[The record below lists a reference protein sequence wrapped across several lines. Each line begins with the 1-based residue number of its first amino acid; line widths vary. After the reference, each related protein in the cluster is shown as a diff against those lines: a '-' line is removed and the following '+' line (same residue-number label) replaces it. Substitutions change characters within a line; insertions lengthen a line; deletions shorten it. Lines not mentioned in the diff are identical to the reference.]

1 MTTAL
6 VTGAAGFIGSHLVEG
21 LLERGYDV
29 RGLDNLSSGSLDN
42 LSEVRDDGSFTFV
55 EGDIRD
61 SDVVARL
68 VEGVDYV
75 FHQAAV
81 ASVQQSFEDPAH
93 LSDVNCTGTATLL
106 SAAQSA
112 AVRTV
117 VLASSAAVYGSTGSS
132 AKREDDPLAP
142 ESPYASSKRYTEELA
157 VQLTEQSSLDI
168 VALRYF
174 NVFGPRQDPQG
185 EYAAVIPKFID
196 LMLGGDR
203 PVIYGDGEQS
213 RDFVYI
219 EDVVQAN
226 LLAIDG
232 EPGIYNVATGSRS
245 TINELVAHLNSILER
260 DIEPEY
266 AAARPGEVRHSLA
279 DILNVEQALGYEPK
293 VTFESGLRQTVEAF
307 QEQ

>member
-6 VTGAAGFIGSHLVEG
+6 VTGAAGFIGSHLVEA

-42 LSEVRDDGSFTFV
+42 LSEVRDDSSFTFV

-196 LMLGGDR
+196 LMLGSDR

>member
-6 VTGAAGFIGSHLVEG
+6 VTGAAGFIGSHLVEA

-196 LMLGGDR
+196 LMLGSDR